1 MHAPETLTLTLTL
14 TLSVS
19 LCLSLCLSVQVS
31 SPWLALRFGGC
42 AVVAAA
48 VISPALNRLGSSPA
62 PVWLGIVC
70 LKGLEGF
77 AALASAVA
85 GASLHLA
92 ESSASLSAANTA
104 QVASRAWLMLL
115 RPFLQL
121 GIGGIWSLSVWF
133 ASAGQG
139 AEDRSALLHPL
150 LVYLIPACLG
160 SISVWCALD

>member
-1 MHAPETLTLTLTL
+1 
-14 TLSVS
+14 
-19 LCLSLCLSVQVS
+19 
-31 SPWLALRFGGC
+31 
-42 AVVAAA
+42 
-48 VISPALNRLGSSPA
+48 
-62 PVWLGIVC
+62 
-70 LKGLEGF
+70 LEGF

-92 ESSASLSAANTA
+92 ESSASLSTANTA

-139 AEDRSALLHPL
+139 GEDRALLHPL

-160 SISVWCALD
+160 SVSVWCALD